1 MVLFPNNGAHIDI
14 GRDKSV
20 AALEE
25 CLAHGR
31 QIMLSVQKDV
41 EVEDP
46 KREDVYEIG
55 TVCQVQHVTKLNNGI
70 MRAQIEGL
78 YRARILDFRDDGL
91 FIEVDVEEI
100 EEDKTDTK
108 EIQALIIVFIS
119 KFEDWVKLSHKIPPE
134 VMIAVNVAMDDGGG
148 LDTAV
153 ISGAEKGL
161 EAFFLS
167 ASDFQY
173 NKVMHGIT
181 SSSALI
187 GCVLGGA
194 ISGIFASRLGR
205 RNSLRLAAVLFF
217 LSALGSYYPE
227 VLFFEYGKPNMD
239 LLIAFN
245 LYRVLGG
252 IGVGLASAVCPMYIA
267 EIAPSNIRGTLVSCN
282 QFAII
287 FGMLV
292 VYFVNFLIMGD
303 HQNPIILKDA
313 AGVLSVSAE
322 SDMWTVYEGW
332 RYMFGS
338 EAFPAAFFGLLLFFV
353 PKTPRYLVLI
363 QQDEKAYSIL
373 EKINGKTKAQEI
385 LNDIKA
391 TAHEKTE
398 KIFTYGVAVIVIGIL
413 LSVFQQAIGINAVLY
428 YAPRIFENAGAEGG
442 GMMQT
447 VIMGIVNIVFTLV
460 AIFTV
465 DRFGRKPL
473 LIIGS
478 IGMAV
483 GAFAVAMCD
492 SMAIKGILP
501 VLSVIVYAAFFMMS
515 WGPICWVLISEIFP
529 NTIRGKAVAIA
540 VAFQWIFNYIVSSTF
555 PALYDFSPMFA
566 YSLYGIIC
574 VAAAIFVWRW
584 VPETKGKTLEDM
596 SKLWKKNK

>member
-1 MVLFPNNGAHIDI
+1 MNNTTNEGSKLYLYSIT
-14 GRDKSV
+14 SV
-20 AALEE
+20 A
-25 CLAHGR
+25 
-31 QIMLSVQKDV
+31 
-41 EVEDP
+41 
-46 KREDVYEIG
+46 
-55 TVCQVQHVTKLNNGI
+55 
-70 MRAQIEGL
+70 
-78 YRARILDFRDDGL
+78 IL
-91 FIEVDVEEI
+91 
-100 EEDKTDTK
+100 
-108 EIQALIIVFIS
+108 
-119 KFEDWVKLSHKIPPE
+119 
-134 VMIAVNVAMDDGGG
+134 GG
-148 LDTAV
+148 LLFGYDTAV

-194 ISGIFASRLGR
+194 LSGIFASRLGR

-292 VYFVNFLIMGD
+292 VYFVNYLIMGD

-322 SDMWTVYEGW
+322 SDMWTVQEGW

-338 EAFPAAFFGLLLFFV
+338 EAFPAALFGMLLFFV
-353 PKTPRYLVLI
+353 PKTPRYLVLV
-363 QQDEKAYSIL
+363 QQEEKAYSIL
-373 EKINGKTKAQEI
+373 EKINGKNKVT
-385 LNDIKA
+385 
-391 TAHEKTE
+391 
-398 KIFTYGVAVIVIGIL
+398 VIVIGIL

-447 VIMGIVNIVFTLV
+447 VIMGIVNIIFTLV

-492 SMAIKGILP
+492 SMAIKGVLP
-501 VLSVIVYAAFFMMS
+501 VLSIIVYAAFFMMS